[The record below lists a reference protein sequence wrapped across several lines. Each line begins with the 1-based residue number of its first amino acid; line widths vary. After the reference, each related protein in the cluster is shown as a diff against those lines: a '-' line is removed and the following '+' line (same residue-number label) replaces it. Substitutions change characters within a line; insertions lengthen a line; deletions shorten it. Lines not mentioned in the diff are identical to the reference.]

1 MSKQSIVV
9 ILSFFLILL
18 ASLSGYV
25 KIIYNRIV
33 VQTSPLSLPFLN
45 STTPTP
51 TPDPLGPFSVLLL
64 GYGGL
69 QHEGGFLTDTIIVA
83 YVQPKK
89 HTVNL
94 ISLPRDMW
102 LDLPITATGTVP
114 HKINAAYAIGRDDKR
129 FSQKPDI
136 YKGKGGG
143 GSLAKYAA
151 SYVVGFPIDYFIAIS
166 FTGFEKSIQVL
177 GGVDVN
183 VPHTFD
189 DFLYPNVD
197 EEKNNCGKTDEEV
210 EAVTATLSGTL
221 LEKEFP
227 CRYEHL
233 HFEQGV
239 WHMDGTT
246 ALKFAR
252 SRKSETY
259 GGDFNRSLR
268 QLALL
273 NAVKDKVIS
282 LNFIPKAFPFIQT
295 LTSDMQTDISSSVI
309 SQKLNILSDISSYSV
324 KTISINENN
333 VLEESTSDD
342 GQYILLPKLSE
353 SGWKSVRDYINDKIT
368 SE

>member
-1 MSKQSIVV
+1 MSKQSIVI
-9 ILSFFLILL
+9 ILSVFLIFL
-18 ASLSGYV
+18 ASLSGYLV
-25 KIIYNRIV
+25 NIYNRV
-33 VQTSPLSLPFLN
+33 VVKTSALSLPFLN

-69 QHEGGFLTDTIIVA
+69 QHDGGFLTDTIIVA
-83 YVQPKK
+83 HVQPRKQK
-89 HTVNL
+89 INL

-102 LDLPITATGTVP
+102 IDLPITATGTIP

-129 FSQKPDI
+129 FSEKPVM
-136 YKGKGGG
+136 YTGKGGG

-151 SYVVGFPIDYFIAIS
+151 SYITGFPIDYFIALS
-166 FTGFEKSIQVL
+166 FDGFEKSIQTL
-177 GGVDVN
+177 GGVDVR

-189 DFLYPNVD
+189 DFLYPIPE
-197 EEKNNCGKTDEEV
+197 EEKNNCGKTDEEMQ
-210 EAVTATLSGTL
+210 AVTATLSGIL

-233 HFEQGV
+233 HFDQGIE
-239 WHMDGTT
+239 HMDGQK
-246 ALKFAR
+246 ALKFVR

-273 NAVKDKVIS
+273 NAVKEKVIS

-295 LTSDMQTDISSSVI
+295 LTSDMQTDISSSAI
-309 SQKLNILSDISSYSV
+309 SQKLDILSDISSYSV